1 MPKQKSSQN
10 IEKVRHSLAH
20 LLAMA
25 VLEKYPKAEI
35 GIGPTIENG
44 FYYDFGEISISDTDL
59 PAIQKRMIELIK
71 QNLVF
76 KKENASLAEAKK
88 LFRNQPYKLELITEL
103 HKAKKSITIYKTF
116 SIVKS
121 QKSLVSSQFID
132 LCAGPHIKSTSEI
145 NPDAFKLTKIA
156 GAYWRGSEKNPMLTR
171 IYGLAFESK
180 KELDDYLKMMEEAE
194 KRDHRKIG
202 KDLEL
207 FMFSED
213 IGPGLPFWLP
223 KGMVIREELEKLAKE
238 EETKSDYVRVWT
250 PHIAKSK
257 IYETS
262 GHIPYY
268 QDSMYPAIKAE
279 DGDYYL
285 KPMNCPFHYII
296 FKNKSHS
303 YREMPI
309 RIAEYGTVYRYE
321 KSGELLGLFRP
332 RGFTQNDAHIICSAE
347 QIKKEFLGVM
357 EMHSRYY
364 KMFGIKDFYM
374 RLSLRDPKN
383 KEKFIDNEKMW
394 RYSER
399 VLKEAMEESCLPYE
413 IGIGEAAFYGPKI
426 DFQVKSVIGK
436 EYSVSTSQL
445 DFSAGPRFELTFI
458 NNKSKEE
465 TAFVIHR
472 SPLGSHER
480 FIAFL
485 IEHFAGAFPLWLAP
499 VQAVVIPISDKQ
511 KEYSAS
517 IAEKLKANNIR
528 AALSDANETLGK
540 RIREAELQKI
550 PYILII
556 GEKEIQN
563 QTINIRYR
571 NKEGLSAEAKT
582 KVEEIKIEKLI
593 EKIKE
598 EIEKKII

>member
-1 MPKQKSSQN
+1 M
-10 IEKVRHSLAH
+10 AH

-25 VLEKYPKAEI
+25 VLEKFPKAEI

-44 FYYDFGEISISDTDL
+44 FYYDFGKISISDADL
-59 PAIQKRMIELIK
+59 SAIQKRIIELIG

-76 KKENASLAEAKK
+76 KKEKIDFSSAKK
-88 LFRNQPYKLELITEL
+88 LFKNQPYKLELIAEL
-103 HKAKKSITIYKTF
+103 YRAKKTITIYKT
-116 SIVKS
+116 SASKT
-121 QKSLVSSQFID
+121 KNLKPETYFID
-132 LCAGPHIKSTSEI
+132 LCAGPHVKTTAEI
-145 NPDAFKLTKIA
+145 NPETFKLAKIA
-156 GAYWRGSEKNPMLTR
+156 GAYWRGSENNPMLTR
-171 IYGLAFESK
+171 IYGLAFENK
-180 KELDDYLKMMEEAE
+180 KELDDYLKMQEEAE

-202 KDLEL
+202 KNLEL

-213 IGPGLPFWLP
+213 IGAGLPFWLP

-238 EETKSDYVRVWT
+238 EEIKAGYVRVWT

-268 QDSMYPAIKAE
+268 LDSMYPALKAE

-296 FKNKSHS
+296 FRNKTHS

-347 QIKKEFLGVM
+347 QIKKEFLSVM
-357 EMHSRYY
+357 DMHSRYY

-383 KEKFIDNEKMW
+383 KKKFIENEKMW

-399 VLKEAMEESCLPYE
+399 VLKEAMKESGLPYE
-413 IGIGEAAFYGPKI
+413 IGLGEAAFYGPKI
-426 DFQVKSVIGK
+426 DFQVKSAIGK
-436 EYSVSTSQL
+436 EYSISTSQL
-445 DFSAGPRFELTFI
+445 DFSAGPRFNLVFT
-458 NNKSKEE
+458 NNKGKEE
-465 TAFVIHR
+465 IAFVIHR

-485 IEHFAGAFPLWLAP
+485 IEHFAGAFPLWLSP
-499 VQAVVIPISDKQ
+499 VQAVIIPISEKQ
-511 KEYSAS
+511 KEYAAE
-517 IAEKLKANNIR
+517 IAEKLKSNNIR
-528 AALSDANETLGK
+528 LELSDANETLGK
-540 RIREAELQKI
+540 RIREAEIQKI
-550 PYILII
+550 PYILIV
-556 GEKEIQN
+556 GDKEKEN
-563 QTINIRYR
+563 STINIRHYR
-571 NKEGLSAEAKT
+571 RGQEGEI
-582 KVEEIKIEKLI
+582 KVEELI
-593 EKIKE
+593 EKIKL
-598 EIEKKII
+598 EIENKVI